1 MKVVIDTSVVVSAA
15 FRDRIPEEIILFIVR
30 SLDFEWI
37 ASPDILTEYVEVL
50 GRPKFG
56 LAPSVVREWESL
68 LRVFVTLVAVPPD
81 ISFVRDQKDAKFLTC
96 AVAANADYLITSDSD
111 FVEAQSL
118 LKTVICSVSQF
129 KSLFVDKST

>member
-15 FRDRIPEEIILFIVR
+15 FRDRTPEEIILFIVR

-96 AVAANADYLITSDSD
+96 AVAANAHYLITSDSD